1 MQATRQRHGPNR
13 FESPIDR
20 TTFNGRTRMQSEAER
35 SIAVTSARPS
45 TLRPRSGPDG
55 QIGPSRRRP
64 RRPLLPYLLVL
75 PAMLAVVAYMAY
87 PLYRMVILTTHKTQ
101 LAGRFAPVPP
111 PPKFVGWQ
119 NFTTVLTDG
128 TFWQVVINT
137 VVFTVAAVGSSM
149 LISLGVALL
158 MRRISGWAR
167 IVVTIALVF
176 VWAVPT
182 IVATQV
188 FAWLFDSDFGVVNS
202 LIDKLPGI
210 YFQNHSWFSTSQQ
223 GWFVITTLVLWGAIP
238 FLALT
243 LYAGLTQV
251 PPELVEAATIDGA
264 NSVQVLRNVLL
275 PILRP
280 VLIITTTLSA
290 IWDFNVFN
298 QIFALRNTQP
308 EKSYWTIGIYAYE
321 KAFAQSDYNTGATI
335 SLLTVVLLLGVM
347 VFYVRQML
355 RIGDAD

>member
-1 MQATRQRHGPNR
+1 
-13 FESPIDR
+13 
-20 TTFNGRTRMQSEAER
+20 
-35 SIAVTSARPS
+35 
-45 TLRPRSGPDG
+45 
-55 QIGPSRRRP
+55 
-64 RRPLLPYLLVL
+64 
-75 PAMLAVVAYMAY
+75 MAY

-101 LAGRFAPVPP
+101 LAGRFAPTPP

-128 TFWQVVINT
+128 TFWQVVVNT
-137 VVFTVAAVGSSM
+137 VVFTIAAVGSSM

-167 IVVTIALVF
+167 IVLTISLVF

-188 FAWLFDSDFGVVNS
+188 FAWLFDSDFGIINS
-202 LIDKLPGI
+202 LIDKLPGV
-210 YFQNHSWFSTSQQ
+210 YFQNHSWFSTSVQ
-223 GWFVITTLVLWGAIP
+223 GWFVITALVLWGAIP

-264 NSVQVLRNVLL
+264 NGWHVLRNVLL
-275 PILRP
+275 PVLRP

-335 SLLTVVLLLGVM
+335 SLLTMVLLLLVM
-347 VFYVRQML
+347 VFYVRQMI

>member
-1 MQATRQRHGPNR
+1 M
-13 FESPIDR
+13 S
-20 TTFNGRTRMQSEAER
+20 MQSEVDA
-35 SIAVTSARPS
+35 SISVTASRPS
-45 TLRPRSGPDG
+45 TLRPRRGDDG
-55 QIGPSRRRP
+55 RLVPPQRRKQRP
-64 RRPLLPYLLVL
+64 RLPYLLVL
-75 PAMLAVVAYMAY
+75 PAILAVVAYMAY

-101 LAGRFAPVPP
+101 LAVRFAPTPP

-119 NFTTVLTDG
+119 NFETVLTDS
-128 TFWQVVINT
+128 TFWQVVLNT
-137 VVFTVAAVGSSM
+137 VVFTVTAVALSM
-149 LISLGVALL
+149 FISLAVALL
-158 MRRISGWAR
+158 MRRVSGWAR
-167 IVVTIALVF
+167 IVLTISLVF

-188 FAWLFDSDFGVVNS
+188 FAWLFDSDFGVINA
-202 LIDKLPGI
+202 LIDKLPGV
-210 YFQNHSWFSTSQQ
+210 YFQNHSWFSTSLQ

-251 PPELVEAATIDGA
+251 PLELVEAATIDGA
-264 NSVQVLRNVLL
+264 NSWQVLRSVLL
-275 PILRP
+275 PVLRP
-280 VLIITTTLSA
+280 LLVIATTLSA

-335 SLLTVVLLLGVM
+335 SLLTMVLLLAVM
-347 VFYVRQML
+347 VFYVRQMIK
-355 RIGDAD
+355 IGEAD

>member
-1 MQATRQRHGPNR
+1 
-13 FESPIDR
+13 
-20 TTFNGRTRMQSEAER
+20 MQSEVER
-35 SIAVTSARPS
+35 SIAVSSARPS
-45 TLRPRSGPDG
+45 TLRPRKRSDG
-55 QIGPSRRRP
+55 STEVGRRRRRRP
-64 RRPLLPYLLVL
+64 MLPYLLVL
-75 PAMLAVVAYMAY
+75 PAILAVVAYMAY
-87 PLYRMVILTTHKTQ
+87 PLYRMVVLTTHKTQ
-101 LAGRFAPVPP
+101 LAGRFAPAPP
-111 PPKFVGWQ
+111 PPKFVGLQ
-119 NFTTVLTDG
+119 NFKAVLTDG

-137 VVFTVAAVGSSM
+137 VVFTVVAVGLSM

-158 MRRISGWAR
+158 KRRVSGWAR
-167 IVVTIALVF
+167 IVLTIAMVF

-202 LIDKLPGI
+202 LIDKLPGVS
-210 YFQNHSWFSTSQQ
+210 FQNHSWFSTSQQ
-223 GWFVITTLVLWGAIP
+223 GWFVITALVLWGAIP

-264 NSVQVLRNVLL
+264 NSWQVLRSVLL
-275 PILRP
+275 PVLRP
-280 VLIITTTLSA
+280 VLIIITTLSA

-298 QIFALRNTQP
+298 QIFALRNAQP

-335 SLLTVVLLLGVM
+335 SLLTVVLLVGVM
-347 VFYVRQML
+347 VFYVRQMIK
-355 RIGDAD
+355 IGDVD